1 MWEYLQ
7 TKQLDARFLLVAG
20 YLWDK
25 VAGKNLVD
33 LDCGSARLL
42 KYLPDTW
49 ASYFGNDIDEGF
61 FPKHSRAVFRAISDD
76 QVLQELEEKPCDI
89 LLVFG
94 HGADSKGNN
103 VHESKT
109 LSKSII
115 EIVKVKQPEIIVLEI
130 WWRFERD
137 HSVLRNLITNIQE
150 IGEYRAEWLVKLNAV
165 FTNKWL
171 HERLIIILEKE
182 GNKK

>member
-7 TKQLDARFLLVAG
+7 TKELDARFLLVTG

-49 ASYFGNDIDEGF
+49 ANYFCNDINPDF
-61 FPKHSRAVFRAISDD
+61 FSDYKGAKFQPISDD
-76 QVLQELEEKPCDI
+76 QVLQELGDKPCDI

-94 HGADSKGNN
+94 HGADGKGNH

-109 LSKSII
+109 LSKSIV
-115 EIVKVKQPEIIVLEI
+115 EIVKAKHPEIIVLGI
-130 WWRFERD
+130 WWPLEYK
-137 HSVLRNLITNIQE
+137 HLVLRNLIINIQE
-150 IGEYRAEWLVKLNAV
+150 IGEYRQKWFVKLSTV
-165 FTNKWL
+165 LTDKGL
-171 HERLIIILEKE
+171 HERLIIILEKKE
-182 GNKK
+182 NKK